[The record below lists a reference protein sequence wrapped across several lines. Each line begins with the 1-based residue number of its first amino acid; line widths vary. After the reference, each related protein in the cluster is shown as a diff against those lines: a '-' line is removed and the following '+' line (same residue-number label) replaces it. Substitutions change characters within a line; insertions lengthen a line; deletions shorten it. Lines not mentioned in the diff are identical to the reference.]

1 MAGTEPAATDSTPA
15 GRPVGV
21 ELNQMPADAG
31 GATFPSGSAGDRK
44 DFASSP
50 AQKAAAAQAI
60 EQHIEPDTRESG
72 AWADE
77 QTSTVVREFGARNGH
92 GWLASAALA
101 TAHEAWD
108 GQVKNLMNRLGSEK
122 GALRSTNSLWQR
134 TDVGVGSQ
142 VGPPS
147 ALDKY

>member
-1 MAGTEPAATDSTPA
+1 MAGTEPAATDSTPT

-31 GATFPSGSAGDRK
+31 GATFPSGSAGGRK

-50 AQKAAAAQAI
+50 AQKAAAARAI

-77 QTSTVVREFGARNGH
+77 QTSTVVREFGAKNGH
-92 GWLASAALA
+92 SWLASAALA
-101 TAHEAWD
+101 KAHEAWD

-134 TDVGVGSQ
+134 TDAGVGRQ
-142 VGPPS
+142 VRGPSPI
-147 ALDKY
+147 DTY